1 MHSLSRRRDLLAIA
15 LLGIAITLFFWKLLL
30 SNLILASGDTL
41 TYIYPYWTAAARAL
55 QAGRLPLW
63 NPDLFMGA
71 PFLAN
76 SQAGVL
82 YPLNWPLW
90 LAFDTPTAASL
101 SIGLHLWL
109 AAGFSF
115 GLARYGLK
123 LRQPAA
129 WLAALLFALGGYLTA
144 QVEHVNQLQGIA
156 WMPAVFWLLTSK
168 ERLTRPVLLGIV
180 LGLQLLAGHTQS
192 AFITVVGA
200 AVYATWLLWPQAGR
214 RATAR
219 PLIDLILG
227 GLLALLISAAQ
238 ILPTLELSRH
248 SVRGGGGLPLNEAV
262 SFSLHPLIAGR
273 ALLPGYG
280 ETLFSEYVAYI
291 PLGALLLAL
300 IGIWAGRRRPA
311 TVALGLVAAL
321 GLFLAFGAANP
332 IYLLLVKVVPGFAL
346 FRAPAR
352 WLVLYAF
359 AAAILSGVG
368 LDALISNQ
376 PLPRRRL
383 LTTWAVL
390 LLALAGWSLM
400 APRIALLPAPP
411 ESPIIA
417 PALGTLVGWFI
428 ESILAVILL
437 SRTDIS
443 KIGYLVVISL
453 TLFLASRALPFNH
466 PTAPEA
472 YHALRPAPA
481 YLLAGETALPDTESP
496 FAMPPGRFLSISDI
510 FFDPGDMGEL
520 ASIYADQLDSD
531 AFYDLIIATKQK
543 EILAPNLPLSLG
555 IPAVD
560 GYDGGVLP
568 LANYVA
574 AQELLLPADAVSIDG
589 RLRENLEAVPDGR
602 WLSLFNVRYL
612 VTDKVGDAWSSGVFY
627 DLQHSAVL
635 DERNQSAQVAY
646 LPHFEAT
653 GLGIVLKRPDLPAGT
668 PLAVV
673 TVDMGG
679 RKVANH
685 TLTAGV
691 EMSPLRIE
699 PDGSTLVVTQWR
711 WPAPGTAV
719 NISIARVTNSY
730 EPVILRGLSLVDERD
745 GTFQS
750 MVLSSQG
757 RYRLVHSGDVKIY
770 ENLKP
775 LPRAFLAGRA
785 IWVPDNKG
793 ALAHMKASDFDP
805 AGLVVLI
812 GEGPESPATTE
823 PLTGEVTITSY
834 EPERIELLVE
844 AGRDGWLVVS
854 DASYPGWKATVDG
867 KASPMERA
875 DLLFRAI
882 PIREGRQEV
891 VLIFQPDSVRIGL
904 LTSGIAATLCLL
916 ILVYARLRVSRREA
930 RADPPR

>member
-1 MHSLSRRRDLLAIA
+1 MRSDSRRLDLLAVA
-15 LLGIAITLFFWKLLL
+15 LLGVAITLFFWKLLL

-41 TYIYPYWTAAARAL
+41 IYIYPYWTAAARAL
-55 QAGRLPLW
+55 QAGQLPLW

-71 PFLAN
+71 PLLAN

-90 LAFDTPTAASL
+90 LAFDIPTAAKL
-101 SIGLHLWL
+101 SIGLHLWI
-109 AAGFSF
+109 AAGSTF

-123 LRQPAA
+123 LRRPAA
-129 WLAALLFALGGYLTA
+129 WLAGLLFALGGYLTA

-156 WMPAVFWLLTSK
+156 WMPAVFCLLTSK
-168 ERLTRPVLLGIV
+168 ERPTRPVLLGIV

-200 AVYATWLLWPQAGR
+200 AVYATWFLWPRAGR

-219 PLIDLILG
+219 PLTDLILG
-227 GLLALLISAAQ
+227 GLFALTLSAAQ
-238 ILPTLELSRH
+238 ILPTLELSQH

-262 SFSLHPLIAGR
+262 SFSLHPLLAGR

-300 IGIWAGRRRPA
+300 IGSWAGRRRPA

-321 GLFLAFGAANP
+321 GLLFSLGAANP
-332 IYLLLVKVVPGFAL
+332 FYILLVKVIPGFAL

-359 AAAILSGVG
+359 AAAVLSGVG
-368 LDALISNQ
+368 LDALISGR

-383 LTTWAVL
+383 LTTWAAL
-390 LLALAGWSLM
+390 LLALAGWSLV
-400 APRIALLPAPP
+400 APRLALFPAPP
-411 ESPIIA
+411 ESPVTA
-417 PALGTLVGWFI
+417 PALGTLVGWAI
-428 ESILAVILL
+428 EGLLAVILL
-437 SRTDIS
+437 SRADVSRT
-443 KIGYLVVISL
+443 GYLVVIPI
-453 TLFLASRALPFNH
+453 TLFLASRALPYNH

-481 YLLAGETALPDTESP
+481 YLLAAETALPDTESP
-496 FAMPPGRFLSISDI
+496 TATPPGRFLSISDI

-520 ASIYADQLDSD
+520 ASIYADQLDND

-574 AQELLLPADAVSIDG
+574 TQELLLPAHAVSIDG
-589 RLRENLEAVPDGR
+589 RLRENLDAVPDGR
-602 WLSLFNVRYL
+602 WLNLFNVRYL
-612 VTDKVGDAWSSGVFY
+612 VTDKVGDAWSNGVFY
-627 DLQHSAVL
+627 DLQVKSVL

-646 LPHFEAT
+646 LPPFEAT
-653 GLGIVLKRPDLPAGT
+653 GLGIVLNRPDLPAGT
-668 PLAVV
+668 PLAMV
-673 TVDMGG
+673 TVDLGG

-691 EMSPLRIE
+691 DMSPLRDE
-699 PDGSTLVVTQWR
+699 PDESTLDVTQWR
-711 WPAPGTAV
+711 WPAPGTPV
-719 NISIARVTNSY
+719 KISIARVTGSD

-750 MVLSSQG
+750 LVLSSQG

-770 ENLKP
+770 ENLDT

-785 IWVPDNKG
+785 TWVPDNKG
-793 ALAHMKASDFDP
+793 ALIRMKASDFDP

-823 PLTGEVTITSY
+823 PLTGEVTITRY
-834 EPERIELLVE
+834 EPERIEILVE
-844 AGRDGWLVVS
+844 ADGDGWLVVS
-854 DASYPGWKATVDG
+854 DAFYPGWKVTVDG
-867 KASPMERA
+867 KASSMERA

-891 VLIFQPDSVRIGL
+891 ILIFQPDSVRIGVL
-904 LTSGIAATLCLL
+904 GSALAATLC
-916 ILVYARLRVSRREA
+916 ILMLGYARLGVSRREA
-930 RADPPR
+930 RDDPPL